1 MSAGVEGA
9 PTPQVGVGSERPQRP
24 EELKLWSPRTFLSLA
39 VTFAVLVG
47 LFLQLDVKEV
57 WRDLR
62 NADPVLAVL
71 GALCHYATYPVRG
84 TRWKKCLARL
94 HPKASSRR
102 FGLIVFFYNAVDNL
116 VPAKLGD
123 LYAAHLIRINL
134 GLRRSAALGSI
145 AFVRIVD
152 LVVVLVL
159 AGLSAW
165 TFVDVLPPTVL
176 WTLGVGVGLFAL
188 AILALAATYLL
199 HGRLPALIPE
209 ALRGSIGSFFSGM
222 VPRRRELF
230 LIGWLTTLI
239 WGLEL
244 AWIWLL
250 AMAFGIELSLVET
263 LFLTMIPLLAS
274 TFPLTPSGAGVV
286 ELTFFGCLRVLG
298 VASPLAASFTVLNR
312 FFDYWLHIFLGLF
325 TWAIRKKLGLRTW
338 REVPLENTPAIQRP
352 LESTA

>member
-1 MSAGVEGA
+1 MAEG
-9 PTPQVGVGSERPQRP
+9 PEEPQFPPGGEDGMGEEPEQSP
-24 EELKLWSPRTFLSLA
+24 EELKLWSPKTFLSLA
-39 VTFAVLVG
+39 VTFAFLIVL
-47 LFLQLDVKEV
+47 LLQLDVKEV
-57 WRDLR
+57 WRELR
-62 NADPVLAVL
+62 NADPVLAIL
-71 GALCHYATYPVRG
+71 AAACHYATYPVRG

-94 HPKASSRR
+94 HPRASSRR

-165 TFVDVLPPTVL
+165 TFVDVLPDTVL
-176 WTLGVGVGLFAL
+176 WTLGAGVGIFVL
-188 AILALAATYLL
+188 AIVALVATYLL

-209 ALRGSIGSFFSGM
+209 ALRGSISSFFSGM

-250 AMAFGIELSLVET
+250 AMSFGIELSFVEL
-263 LFLTMIPLLAS
+263 LFLTMIPL
-274 TFPLTPSGAGVV
+274 PLGRPS
-286 ELTFFGCLRVLG
+286 
-298 VASPLAASFTVLNR
+298 
-312 FFDYWLHIFLGLF
+312 H
-325 TWAIRKKLGLRTW
+325 
-338 REVPLENTPAIQRP
+338 
-352 LESTA
+352 